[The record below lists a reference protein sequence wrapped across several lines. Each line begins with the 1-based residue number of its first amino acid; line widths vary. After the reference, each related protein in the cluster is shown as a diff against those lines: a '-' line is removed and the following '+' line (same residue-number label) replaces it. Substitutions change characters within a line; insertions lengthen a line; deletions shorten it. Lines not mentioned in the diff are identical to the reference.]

1 MNLMQIYVRT
11 FGCTANTADSE
22 AIAGCLKT
30 AGYTLTQTEAKA
42 DIVIY
47 NTCAVKGPT
56 ENRIINA
63 LKHVPKSQKII
74 IVGCLPQVSFERL
87 MRETRFDAALGP
99 AVGEGIV
106 KVVRRVANGE
116 TVIDLQ
122 STKAAKPK
130 LDLPR
135 IQANPLVSVVP
146 VSFGCLGSCTYCCV
160 VHARGQLRSCTIA
173 EVANRIKA
181 DVALGAREF
190 WLTSQD
196 MGCYGLDIGTNLA
209 KLLKAVTAVDGDF
222 WVRVGMMTPS
232 FVMPFLDD
240 LVAAFGS
247 EKIFKFAHLPVQSG
261 DDQILERMRRF
272 YTVAEFKETVAA
284 FRKVCPEI
292 TLSTDVI
299 AGFPGE
305 TQKAFENTLQ
315 LVRDVQPDIVNVSKF
330 FARPK
335 TAASEMQSEA
345 VDKKEI
351 KRRSTQAAALAKQV
365 SLAKSQRWLGWTG
378 EIFVDEPGKVGGTWV
393 GRNFAYK
400 PIAVKS
406 KKKLLG
412 QTIQVSVTAASETHL
427 SGAVEKVSMVR

>member
-30 AGYTLTQTEAKA
+30 AGYTLAKTEAKA
-42 DIVIY
+42 DLVIY

-63 LKHVPKSQKII
+63 LKHVPKSQKVII
-74 IVGCLPQVSFERL
+74 AGCLPLISFERL
-87 MRETRFDAALGP
+87 QRETRFNAALGP
-99 AVGEGIV
+99 ATGEGIV
-106 KVVRRVANGE
+106 EVVKRVANGE

-135 IQANPLVSVVP
+135 IQANPLVSVIP

-160 VHARGQLRSCTIA
+160 VHARGQLRSCTVA
-173 EVANRIKA
+173 EVVNRVKA
-181 DVALGAREF
+181 DVAMGAKEF

-209 KLLKAVTAVDGDF
+209 ALLKAVTGVDGDF
-222 WVRVGMMTPS
+222 RVRVGMMTPS
-232 FVMPFLDD
+232 FIDPFLGE
-240 LVAAFGS
+240 LVEAFGS

-272 YTVAEFKETVAA
+272 YTVAEFEATVAA
-284 FRKVCPEI
+284 FRKAYPQI
-292 TLSTDVI
+292 TVSTDVI
-299 AGFPGE
+299 VGFPGE
-305 TQKAFENTLQ
+305 TNAAFENTLQ
-315 LVRDVQPDIVNVSKF
+315 LIRDLQPDIVNVSKF

-335 TAASEMQSEA
+335 TAAWKMSNEV
-345 VDKKEI
+345 VDKVEI
-351 KRRSTQAAALAKQV
+351 KRRSTEAAAVAKQV
-365 SLAKSQRWLGWTG
+365 SLARNQWWLDWTG
-378 EIFVDEPGKVGGTWV
+378 EIFVDEAGKVAGTWV

-400 PIAVKS
+400 PIAAKS
-406 KKKLLG
+406 PKALLG
-412 QTIQVSVTAASETHL
+412 KSVCVKVTRVSETHL
-427 SGAVEKVSMVR
+427 LGSIV